1 MYSTES
7 TDSGRQHIFTV
18 LTAIKV
24 VHNFFTPFKAISIE
38 HCCFTKMKVL
48 WESLFIVKE
57 GCTKNVEAFTAT
69 RSLHSVCGRD
79 QAARGP
85 CGILLSVHLIS
96 SKYKRG

>member
-69 RSLHSVCGRD
+69 RSHSVCCATRLPGT
-79 QAARGP
+79 RG
-85 CGILLSVHLIS
+85 GILLSVHLIS